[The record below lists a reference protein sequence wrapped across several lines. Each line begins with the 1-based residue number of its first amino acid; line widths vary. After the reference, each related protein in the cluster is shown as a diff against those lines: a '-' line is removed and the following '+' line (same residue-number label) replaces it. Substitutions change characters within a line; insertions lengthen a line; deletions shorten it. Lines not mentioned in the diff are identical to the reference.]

1 MKKDNLDITLQLK
14 PTIDILKEVGLS
26 KNKIFKVGFAAET
39 ENLIEN
45 AQKKLK
51 TKNLDLIVANLIHE
65 SMGLQDTKV
74 SIISKNDVIDVPK
87 SNKIVAAKVIL
98 KEIAHRINS
107 DK

>member
-1 MKKDNLDITLQLK
+1 
-14 PTIDILKEVGLS
+14 
-26 KNKIFKVGFAAET
+26 
-39 ENLIEN
+39 
-45 AQKKLK
+45 
-51 TKNLDLIVANLIHE
+51 LDLIVANLIHE